1 MKLVI
6 VESPTKA
13 KTISR
18 FLGKGYTV
26 ESSFGHIRDL
36 PQKTM
41 GLDIEHDFKP
51 HYVTPKDKLVLA
63 KKLKTLAAKA
73 DEIYFATDED
83 REGEAIAWHLVQLLK
98 PPKEKIKRI
107 TFHEITKHAIENAL
121 EHPRTIDQDLV
132 DAQQGR
138 RILDRLVGYELS
150 PFLWRKVAKGLSAG
164 RVQSVAVR
172 LIVDRE
178 REIEKFTQE
187 EYWTLM
193 AALSP
198 SPLQREGG
206 GEVTAPERTVIEASL
221 YAKNDKKY
229 DKLDIKT
236 QEMMEEIVRDL
247 KDASYTIKS
256 IEKKEKKRNPYP
268 PFTTSTLQQ
277 SANNRLGMSAKQTMR
292 IAQQLYEGV
301 DIGEHGSIGLIT
313 YMRTDSFNLADKFLT
328 EARDYIQQSFGEKY
342 LPESPNR
349 YKTKSKGAQEAHEA
363 IRPTDPT
370 LEPDAIKQ
378 YLDNGQYRLYRLIW
392 QRAVAS
398 QMSPA
403 VMDQTTITIQSNQ
416 YTFHSTGSI
425 IKFPG
430 FMKVYSMK
438 TEEKILPEL
447 KENQKLA
454 LEELKPEQHFTEP
467 PPRYTEASL
476 VKALEERGIGRPST
490 YAPTIST
497 IVERNYVE
505 KEEKKLKPTEIGTI
519 VNDVLVEHFPQI
531 VDYEFTA
538 KMEQDL
544 DEIADNHKEWV
555 PMMKEFY
562 EPFKK
567 NLTLKDKELKK
578 SDITEE
584 KTDEICEK
592 CNKPMVI
599 KIGRYGK
606 FLACTGYP
614 ECKNTHPIDGNG
626 DPLPDKEPIISD
638 EKCEKCDAP
647 MQLKHGRFGPFY
659 GCSNYPS
666 CKNIKNIEISTGV
679 ACPKCDKGDII
690 ERKSKR
696 GKPFYSCN
704 QYPTCKNAYW
714 SKPTGEPC
722 PSCTSLLVFGAK
734 NTIQCSNK
742 ECGSLL
748 PSFPRRG

>member
-51 HYVTPKDKLVLA
+51 HYVTPKDKLALA

-107 TFHEITKHAIENAL
+107 TFHEITKHAIETAL

-193 AALSP
+193 ALLAPQTKTPHRDVSTDVETGLTP
-198 SPLQREGG
+198 SLQ
-206 GEVTAPERTVIEASL
+206 IEASL
-221 YAKNDKKY
+221 YAKDGKKY
-229 DKLDIKT
+229 DKLDIKSK
-236 QEMMEEIVRDL
+236 EMMDEIVCDL
-247 KDASYTIKS
+247 EGASYTIES

-301 DIGEHGSIGLIT
+301 DIGEHGSVGLIT

-328 EARDYIQQSFGEKY
+328 EARDYIEQSFGKNY

-370 LEPDAIKQ
+370 LTPEYVKP
-378 YLDNGQYRLYRLIW
+378 YLDSGQYRLYRLIW

-398 QMSPA
+398 QMTPA
-403 VMDQTTITIQSNQ
+403 IMDQTTISIQANQ

-438 TEEKILPEL
+438 TEEKLLPQLSEKEKLDLQEL
-447 KENQKLA
+447 N
-454 LEELKPEQHFTEP
+454 PEQHFTEP

-497 IVERNYVE
+497 IIERNYVE

-519 VNDVLVEHFPQI
+519 VNDVLVEHFPNI
-531 VDYEFTA
+531 VDFEFTA

-614 ECKNTHPIDGNG
+614 ECKNTHPIDSNG
-626 DPLPDKEPIISD
+626 DPIPEKEPIMTD
-638 EKCEKCDAP
+638 EKCEKCGKP
-647 MQLKHGRFGPFY
+647 MVKKDGRFGPFLA
-659 GCSNYPS
+659 CSDYPT
-666 CKNIKNIEISTGV
+666 CKSTKNIEQSTGITCP
-679 ACPKCDKGDII
+679 ACKKGEII
-690 ERKSKR
+690 AKRSRR
-696 GKPFYSCN
+696 GKPFWACN
-704 QYPTCKNAYW
+704 QYPDCENAYW
-714 SKPTGEPC
+714 GKPTGETC
-722 PSCTSLLVFGAK
+722 PVCTSLIVQSTKDTTA
-734 NTIQCSNK
+734 CSDK
-742 ECGSLL
+742 KCSYKT
-748 PSFPRRG
+748 

>member
-51 HYVTPKDKLVLA
+51 HYVTPKDKLALA

-107 TFHEITKHAIENAL
+107 TFHEITKHAIETAL

-193 AALSP
+193 ALLAPQTKTPHRDVSTDVETGLTP
-198 SPLQREGG
+198 SLQ
-206 GEVTAPERTVIEASL
+206 IEASL
-221 YAKNDKKY
+221 YAKDGKKY
-229 DKLDIKT
+229 DKLDIKSK
-236 QEMMEEIVRDL
+236 EMMDEIVCDL
-247 KDASYTIKS
+247 EGASYTIES

-301 DIGEHGSIGLIT
+301 DIGEHGSVGLIT

-328 EARDYIQQSFGEKY
+328 EARDYIEQSFGKNY

-370 LEPDAIKQ
+370 LTPEYVKP
-378 YLDNGQYRLYRLIW
+378 YLDSGQYRLYRLIW

-398 QMSPA
+398 QMTPA
-403 VMDQTTITIQSNQ
+403 IMDQTTISIQANQ

-438 TEEKILPEL
+438 TEEKLLPQLSEKEKLDLQEL
-447 KENQKLA
+447 N
-454 LEELKPEQHFTEP
+454 PEQHFTEP

-497 IVERNYVE
+497 IIERNYVE

-519 VNDVLVEHFPQI
+519 VNDVLVEHFPKI
-531 VDYEFTA
+531 VDFEFTA

-614 ECKNTHPIDGNG
+614 ECKNTHPIDSNG
-626 DPLPDKEPIISD
+626 DPIPEKEPIMTD
-638 EKCEKCDAP
+638 EKCEKCGKP
-647 MQLKHGRFGPFY
+647 MVKKDGRFGPFLA
-659 GCSNYPS
+659 CSDYPT
-666 CKNIKNIEISTGV
+666 CKSTKNIEQSTGITCP
-679 ACPKCDKGDII
+679 ACKKGEII
-690 ERKSKR
+690 AKRSRR
-696 GKPFYSCN
+696 GKPFWACN
-704 QYPTCKNAYW
+704 QYPDCENAYW
-714 SKPTGEPC
+714 GKPTGETC
-722 PSCTSLLVFGAK
+722 PVCTSLIVQSTKDTTA
-734 NTIQCSNK
+734 CSDK
-742 ECGSLL
+742 KCSYKT
-748 PSFPRRG
+748 

>member
-18 FLGKGYTV
+18 FLGKGYKV

-51 HYVTPKDKLVLA
+51 HYVTPKDKLALA

-107 TFHEITKHAIENAL
+107 TFHEITKHAIETAL

-193 AALSP
+193 ALLAPQTKTPHRDVSTDVETGLTP
-198 SPLQREGG
+198 SLQ
-206 GEVTAPERTVIEASL
+206 IEASL
-221 YAKNDKKY
+221 YAKDGKKY
-229 DKLDIKT
+229 DKLDIKSK
-236 QEMMEEIVRDL
+236 EMMDEIVCDL
-247 KDASYTIKS
+247 EGASYTIES

-301 DIGEHGSIGLIT
+301 DIGEHGSVGLIT

-328 EARDYIQQSFGEKY
+328 EARDYIEQSFGKNY

-370 LEPDAIKQ
+370 LTPEYVKP
-378 YLDNGQYRLYRLIW
+378 YLDSGQYRLYRLIW

-398 QMSPA
+398 QMTPA
-403 VMDQTTITIQSNQ
+403 IMDQTTISIQANQ

-438 TEEKILPEL
+438 TEEKLLPQLSEKEKLDLQEL
-447 KENQKLA
+447 N
-454 LEELKPEQHFTEP
+454 PEQHFTEP

-497 IVERNYVE
+497 IIERNYVE

-519 VNDVLVEHFPQI
+519 VNDVLVEHFPNI
-531 VDYEFTA
+531 VDFEFTA

-614 ECKNTHPIDGNG
+614 ECKNTHPIDSNG
-626 DPLPDKEPIISD
+626 DPIPEKEPIMTD
-638 EKCEKCDAP
+638 EKCEKCGKP
-647 MQLKHGRFGPFY
+647 MVKKDGRFGPFLA
-659 GCSNYPS
+659 CSDYPT
-666 CKNIKNIEISTGV
+666 CKSTKNIEQSTGITCP
-679 ACPKCDKGDII
+679 ACKKGEII
-690 ERKSKR
+690 AKRSRR
-696 GKPFYSCN
+696 GKPFWACN
-704 QYPTCKNAYW
+704 QYPDCENAYW
-714 SKPTGEPC
+714 GKPTGETC
-722 PSCTSLLVFGAK
+722 PVCKSLIVQSTKDTTA
-734 NTIQCSNK
+734 CSDK
-742 ECGSLL
+742 KCSYKT
-748 PSFPRRG
+748 